1 MTAQRRL
8 IAHLLRRS
16 GFGATQQEIDI
27 ACENGYDA
35 TVQSVLNP
43 GESNHIPDDV
53 IQRYHSDMHE
63 LRYGDSSAAYWLYR
77 MISTQTPMV
86 EKIALFW
93 HGIFATGYSKLN
105 NARSVLNQVDMFR
118 NFGLGKFD
126 NLLLE
131 LSKDPAMIIW
141 LDNHDNH
148 NGSINENF
156 GRELLELFSMGIGNY
171 SENDIKEASRAF
183 TGWTLGNVEYM
194 AMRASKDSI
203 WPYGRIAWHFNYDK
217 SDHDN
222 GRKTFLENTGNF
234 NGEDI
239 VKIICNQESTARFIS
254 RHLYD
259 FFVADEEPVPQWN
272 YTEPNNPEAIDE
284 LVQIYFD
291 SDHNISAMLEAI
303 FYSDYF
309 TQSEFSRVKCP
320 AEIVAGTL
328 RMSGSIQSP
337 SDKIFSSGNI
347 TGYMGQ
353 MLLNPPSVE
362 GWHEGTEWINSGA
375 LVERVNFAS
384 AEIGDITNPGIRSL
398 VSRVVE
404 SLQVDEPNF
413 SSEEL
418 INTCTD
424 FLGVAPM
431 GDSIKQ
437 TLINLLDSQGD
448 FAQDNPSE
456 LENRI
461 VYLLSLISSTP
472 EFQLT

>member
-1 MTAQRRL
+1 MSDQRRL

-16 GFGATQQEIDI
+16 GFGATQDEIDI
-27 ACENGYDA
+27 AYQNGYDA
-35 TVQSVLNP
+35 TLRSILNP
-43 GESNHIPDDV
+43 GESCHIPDDV

-77 MISTQTPMV
+77 MISTQTPIL

-105 NARSVLNQVDMFR
+105 NARSVLNQIDMFR

-171 SENDIKEASRAF
+171 SEDDIKEASRAF
-183 TGWTLGNVEYM
+183 TGWTLGNIEYM

-217 SDHDN
+217 SDHDD
-222 GRKTFLENTGNF
+222 GIKTFLDNTGNF

-239 VKIICNQESTARFIS
+239 ITIICDQESTARFIA

-272 YTEPNNPEAIDE
+272 YTEPKNPKAIDE
-284 LVQIYFD
+284 LVKIYFD

-303 FYSDYF
+303 FLSDYF
-309 TQSEFSRVKCP
+309 KQSEFARVKCP

-328 RMSGSIQSP
+328 RISGSIQSP

-384 AEIGDITNPGIRSL
+384 SEIGDISNPGINSL
-398 VSRVVE
+398 VSRIIE
-404 SLQVDEPNF
+404 SIQVAKSGV
-413 SSEEL
+413 SSDEL
-418 INTCTD
+418 IDVCAEL
-424 FLGVAPM
+424 LGAAELS
-431 GDSIKQ
+431 DSIKG
-437 TLINLLDSQGD
+437 TLVNLLDSEGTVTPENQT
-448 FAQDNPSE
+448 E
-456 LENRI
+456 LQNRI
-461 VYLLSLISSTP
+461 VYLLSFISSAP

>member
-1 MTAQRRL
+1 
-8 IAHLLRRS
+8 
-16 GFGATQQEIDI
+16 
-27 ACENGYDA
+27 
-35 TVQSVLNP
+35 
-43 GESNHIPDDV
+43 
-53 IQRYHSDMHE
+53 
-63 LRYGDSSAAYWLYR
+63 
-77 MISTQTPMV
+77 
-86 EKIALFW
+86 
-93 HGIFATGYSKLN
+93 
-105 NARSVLNQVDMFR
+105 
-118 NFGLGKFD
+118 
-126 NLLLE
+126 
-131 LSKDPAMIIW
+131 
-141 LDNHDNH
+141 
-148 NGSINENF
+148 
-156 GRELLELFSMGIGNY
+156 MGIGNY

-203 WPYGRIAWHFNYDK
+203 WPYGRIAWHFDYDK

-222 GRKTFLENTGNF
+222 GRKTFLENTGDF

-239 VKIICNQESTARFIS
+239 IKIICNQESTARFIS

-272 YTEPNNPEAIDE
+272 YTEPNNPGAIDE

-291 SDHNISAMLEAI
+291 SEHNISAMLEAI

-384 AEIGDITNPGIRSL
+384 SEIGDITNPGIRSL
-398 VSRVVE
+398 VSRIVE
-404 SLQVDEPNF
+404 SLQVDEPNI

-418 INTCTD
+418 INTCTNL
-424 FLGVAPM
+424 LGVAPL

-437 TLINLLDSQGD
+437 TLIKLLDSQGD
-448 FAQDNPSE
+448 FTQDNPSE

-461 VYLLSLISSTP
+461 VYLLSFISSTP